1 MTTANIEI
9 TAGRMLWGEIRDLV
23 SRMQFDNHEI
33 SIWESSGFFTR
44 DFVIKGP
51 EKTIREVKDI
61 FEDYIEEVEER
72 KQKK

>member
-51 EKTIREVKDI
+51 EGSIRKVKAI